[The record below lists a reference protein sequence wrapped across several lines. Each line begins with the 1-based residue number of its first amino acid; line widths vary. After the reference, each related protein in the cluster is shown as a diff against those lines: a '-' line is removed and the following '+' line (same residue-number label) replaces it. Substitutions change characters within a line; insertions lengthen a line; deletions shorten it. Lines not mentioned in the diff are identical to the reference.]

1 MEEWKEYK
9 IEELIDEISMGPFG
23 SNIKVDN
30 FIDFGVPVLNGSNM
44 QDFKLQEKSFNYV
57 SPEKADSLGRAI
69 AYRGDVV
76 ITHRGTLGQ
85 IVYIPKSSLFER
97 YVISQSQFRLKLKTD
112 IVRPDYFVYYFHTPL
127 GQHKI
132 LMNASQVG
140 VPALARPTSTFKN
153 VTISIPSIERQN
165 KMMDILSSLDDK
177 IEVNRRINEQLE
189 ELAQALFKSWF
200 VDFEPFKD
208 GEFVESELGMIPEG
222 WNIGKFTDIID
233 IKGGGTPK
241 TDIAEYWNGDIPF
254 FTPKDINDVFCISTE
269 KNITDLGLS
278 KCSSKLYSK
287 NTVFITARG
296 TVGKVCMAG
305 RDMAMNQT
313 CYALIGKKNYGQHF
327 IYMQTISIVERMKK
341 KANGAVFSAIT
352 TRDFDSE
359 KIIIPSLD
367 IVSDY
372 LMKIEPLYESIL
384 HNQQEIT
391 HLTNLRDTLLPKLM
405 SGEIDVEQLNVI
417 E

>member
-1 MEEWKEYK
+1 MEEWKEYSLSDIAKYSQGKQIPIQLQYEEKNDSLIRFIRIVDYTSNWSQPPRYVLKDSKYHIKSDDIIMIRYGTPGKVFRGHEGLIANNMFK
-9 IEELIDEISMGPFG
+9 ISVNEDIIDKGFAFWYLSMDIIFKQLMSFQASTTMPAISFG
-23 SNIKVDN
+23 MLKNITIKV
-30 FIDFGVPVLNGSNM
+30 PSKKTQL
-44 QDFKLQEKSFNYV
+44 K
-57 SPEKADSLGRAI
+57 
-69 AYRGDVV
+69 
-76 ITHRGTLGQ
+76 IT
-85 IVYIPKSSLFER
+85 
-97 YVISQSQFRLKLKTD
+97 
-112 IVRPDYFVYYFHTPL
+112 
-127 GQHKI
+127 KI
-132 LMNASQVG
+132 
-140 VPALARPTSTFKN
+140 FD
-153 VTISIPSIERQN
+153 TI
-165 KMMDILSSLDDK
+165 DDK

-222 WNIGKFTDIID
+222 WNVGKFTDIID

-313 CYALIGKKNYGQHF
+313 CYALIGKKNFGQHF

-391 HLTNLRDTLLPKLM
+391 HLTISATP
-405 SGEIDVEQLNVI
+405 SYPS
-417 E
+417 

>member
-1 MEEWKEYK
+1 MEEWKEYSLSDIAKYSQGKQIPIQLQYEEKNDSLIRFIRIVDYTSNWSQPPRYVLKDSKYHIKSDDIIMIRYGTPGKVFRGHEGLIANNMFK
-9 IEELIDEISMGPFG
+9 ISVNEDIIDKGFAFWYLSMDIIFKQLMSFQASTTMPAISFG
-23 SNIKVDN
+23 MLKNITIKV
-30 FIDFGVPVLNGSNM
+30 PSKKTQL
-44 QDFKLQEKSFNYV
+44 K
-57 SPEKADSLGRAI
+57 
-69 AYRGDVV
+69 
-76 ITHRGTLGQ
+76 IT
-85 IVYIPKSSLFER
+85 
-97 YVISQSQFRLKLKTD
+97 
-112 IVRPDYFVYYFHTPL
+112 
-127 GQHKI
+127 KI
-132 LMNASQVG
+132 
-140 VPALARPTSTFKN
+140 FD
-153 VTISIPSIERQN
+153 TI
-165 KMMDILSSLDDK
+165 DDK

-222 WNIGKFTDIID
+222 WNVGKFTDIID

-313 CYALIGKKNYGQHF
+313 CYALIGKKNFGQHF

-367 IVSDY
+367 IVNDY

-405 SGEIDVEQLNVI
+405 SGEIDVEQFNVI
-417 E
+417 V